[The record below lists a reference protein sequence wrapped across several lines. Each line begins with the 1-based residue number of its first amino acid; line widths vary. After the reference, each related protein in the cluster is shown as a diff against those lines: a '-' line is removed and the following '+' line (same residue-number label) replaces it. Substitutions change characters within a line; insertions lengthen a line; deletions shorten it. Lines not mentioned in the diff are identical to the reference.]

1 MSALSVRIDS
11 KRFAIGGGGAVTAVE
26 GLAFDVAR
34 DDFVCILGPSGCGK
48 TTALNIIAGLDT
60 DFEGAVTRAEGL
72 ETRRIGYVFQSPRL
86 LPWRSVTDNLLLAA
100 GDNPAARSV
109 VTGLLAEVG
118 LTEFA
123 HAFPGQL
130 SLGMQRRASLARAF
144 AVDPGLLLM
153 DEPFVSLDE
162 ANARHLRGTLLA
174 LWRERPVTVLFI
186 THDSREAIQLGQRIM
201 VLSASPAR
209 IIADLRVH
217 LTEAERAAPAVIEAF
232 RREKLGF
239 LG

>member
-11 KRFAIGGGGAVTAVE
+11 KRYAIGGGGAVTAVE

-100 GDNPAARSV
+100 GDNPAARAV

-209 IIADLRVH
+209 IIADLRVP
-217 LTEAERAAPAVIEAF
+217 LTEAERASPAVIEEF